1 MVYINLLPIR
11 EIKKRIKAVQ
21 ELTLGGFVFVG
32 VLVALGAFWFY
43 QNNIISGLNSDIKA
57 LTAEKQKYEKI
68 LKQIAKLEADKKL
81 IESKIAVIKQ
91 LQKTKAIT
99 VHIMDEV
106 AKLTPSERVWIK
118 SFKQKGRSLSLNG
131 MALDNQTIA
140 TYMDTL
146 KTSEYITNVNLVG
159 TQNSKFAGRTL
170 KSFSL
175 KISLKL
181 PDDDEQSKNK
191 PAKNK

>member
-21 ELTLGGFVFVG
+21 ELTLAGFVFAG
-32 VLVALGAFWFY
+32 VLIALGAFWYY
-43 QNNIISGLNSDIKA
+43 QSNIIEGLNTDIANLKK
-57 LTAEKQKYEKI
+57 EKQKYEEI

-99 VHIMDEV
+99 VHILDEV
-106 AKLTPSERVWIK
+106 AKLTPSERVWIT
-118 SFKQKGRSLSLNG
+118 SLKQNGLSLVLNA

-140 TYMDTL
+140 SYMNSL
-146 KTSEYITNVNLVG
+146 KTSDYIQDVNLVG
-159 TQNSKFAGRTL
+159 TQQSGYAGRDL

-175 KISLKL
+175 NVSLKL
-181 PDDDEQSKNK
+181 PSEDEELKNNS
-191 PAKNK
+191 AKN